1 VQVRWRQFS
10 LEIPMR
16 KDTRSKVRRAVRLL
30 ASAMGIKLEQS
41 HSQKGRWF
49 EARCAKI
56 CRNLGYQVI
65 DVSKKQER
73 YDLLVNGHRVQC
85 KTRKK
90 QPAKNGFGVL
100 LAKSSERKY
109 LVSEVDFFVISY
121 MKTCYVIPAK
131 EILNKGGEINNW
143 VLLSNKYHYINAW
156 GQLEGERIEYEQQ
169 KKLF

>member
-1 VQVRWRQFS
+1 
-10 LEIPMR
+10 MR

-65 DVSKKQER
+65 DVAKKQER

-85 KTRKK
+85 KTRR
-90 QPAKNGFGVL
+90 PHGNRRGAVL
-100 LAKSSERKY
+100 LSKSSERKY
-109 LVSEVDFFVISY
+109 MSSEVDFFVIGH
-121 MKTCYVIPAK
+121 MKRCYVIPAS
-131 EILNKGGEINNW
+131 EISDESGVIRNHLCLTNKH
-143 VLLSNKYHYINAW
+143 HYINAW
-156 GQLEGERIEYEQQ
+156 GQLEGERIEHEQQ